1 MIYHKKGA
9 RYMKNKTFSKWLP
22 VISVLVVLAI
32 CCAVGY
38 KEYSH
43 THTYT
48 ENVSVTETVQNTE
61 PVNTVPIDLSDIP
74 PYIDCPYYVINN
86 NSPFFKADEIVSE
99 TYYRFS
105 DLDSLGRCGV
115 AAACVG
121 IDGFPTEER
130 GSIGMVKPS
139 GWHTVRYDD
148 LIKDKYLFNRCHL
161 IAFSLS
167 GENANEKNLITGTR
181 YLNVE
186 GMLPFENQVHNY
198 IEDTGNHVMYRVT
211 PIYDG
216 DNLVAS
222 GVLMEGYSVEDS
234 GEGVCFNVFC
244 YNVQPHIVIDY
255 TDGSS
260 KVAK

>member
-1 MIYHKKGA
+1 MKKA
-9 RYMKNKTFSKWLP
+9 LTKCLS
-22 VISVLVVLAI
+22 VISLLLILVLFLYEGYKV
-32 CCAVGY
+32 Y
-38 KEYSH
+38 KEY
-43 THTYT
+43 YADT
-48 ENVSVTETVQNTE
+48 ENVSATEVIQNIEPTNTTSFDLSVIPAYTDSPYY
-61 PVNTVPIDLSDIP
+61 PVN
-74 PYIDCPYYVINN
+74 NN
-86 NSPFFKADEIVSE
+86 YPFFQTDELVSE

-115 AAACVG
+115 ATACVG

-130 GSIGMVKPS
+130 GNIGMVKPS

-148 LIKDKYLFNRCHL
+148 LIKDKYLYNRCHL

-181 YLNVE
+181 YLNIE
-186 GMLPFENQVHNY
+186 GMLPFEIQVHNY

-234 GEGVCFNVFC
+234 GEGICFNVFC
-244 YNVQPHIVIDY
+244 YNVQPGIIIDY
-255 TDGSS
+255 SDGSS
-260 KVAK
+260 RAVE